1 VSGILPWALAGNDR
15 ARGDGG
21 VLIYLRKARETLIHG
36 VLLLCAL
43 VSVATTLGI
52 IFVLVHQSIPL
63 FREVSPW
70 DFLTGTR
77 WAPLLEP
84 RSYGVLPLI
93 AGTGLIAAG
102 ALLVAVPIGLCTS
115 LYLSEYA
122 PGWVRQGG
130 KPFLEILAGI
140 PTVVYGYFALVFIT
154 PEVLRRVF
162 PQTEIF
168 NGASAAIVVGIMVI
182 PTISSLCDDAF
193 RAVPR
198 SLREAAYAVSATKL
212 EVSTRIVLPAAMSGV
227 MAAILLALA
236 RAIGET
242 MAVVLAAGMTPKLT
256 FNPLESMQTM
266 TAYIVQVSL
275 GDTPAGTIEYHTI
288 FGVGLTLFAITLV
301 INLLAQRVLRRFREV
316 YE

>member
-1 VSGILPWALAGNDR
+1 MVVLVRR
-15 ARGDGG
+15 ARE
-21 VLIYLRKARETLIHG
+21 ALIH
-36 VLLLCAL
+36 VLLLACAL

-52 IFVLVHQSIPL
+52 IVVLVHQSIPL
-63 FREVSPW
+63 FREVSLW
-70 DFLTGTR
+70 AFLTGTR

-84 RSYGVLPLI
+84 RSFGVLPLVAGTVLI
-93 AGTGLIAAG
+93 AGG
-102 ALLVAVPIGLCTS
+102 ALLIAVPIGLCTS
-115 LYLSEYA
+115 IYLSEYA
-122 PGWVRQGG
+122 PGWVRQIG
-130 KPFLEILAGI
+130 KPFLEILAGV

-154 PEVLRRVF
+154 PEVLRRLL

-168 NGASAAIVVGIMVI
+168 NGASASIVVGIMII

-212 EVSTRIVLPAAMSGV
+212 EVSTRVVLPAAMSGV
-227 MAAILLALA
+227 VAAVLLALA

-256 FNPLESMQTM
+256 LNPLESIQTM

-275 GDTPAGTIEYHTI
+275 GDTPPYTVEYHSI
-288 FGVGLTLFAITLV
+288 FGVGLALFAMTLGV
-301 INLLAQRVLRRFREV
+301 NLLAQRVLRRFREQ